1 MEEAGCSTQTSVSN
15 FQSGVINERLLSMK
29 RTRSGLIAN
38 VSRLQGEL
46 DVLLLDINNHKETAE
61 KKNAL
66 DEAFVK
72 CIQHCEKYF
81 VEVPASDSFVD
92 IKAEAKEKC
101 VEVQSRKGACG
112 LNYEQY
118 LQRCTDTHRSA
129 SVSSVTSVR
138 TSSSIARRRKMI
150 ELQMEQR
157 EMELRLRLE
166 QAKLE
171 LDADMAQARVNAQME
186 LLKLEEVM
194 SEGAKRI
201 QPAILP

>member
-1 MEEAGCSTQTSVSN
+1 
-15 FQSGVINERLLSMK
+15 MK

-46 DVLLLDINNHKETAE
+46 DVVLLDINNHKEAAE

-92 IKAEAKEKC
+92 VKAEAKEKC
-101 VEVQSRKGACG
+101 VEAQSRKGACE

-138 TSSSIARRRKMI
+138 TSSSSIARRRKMI

-171 LDADMAQARVNAQME
+171 LDADMAQARVNAQMQ

-194 SEGAKRI
+194 SEGGCLKFLFCKLLYLFTAVV
-201 QPAILP
+201 

>member
-92 IKAEAKEKC
+92 VKAEAKEKC
-101 VEVQSRKGACG
+101 VEAQSRKGACE

>member
-15 FQSGVINERLLSMK
+15 FQSGVINERLVSMK
-29 RTRSGLIAN
+29 RTSGLIAN

-46 DVLLLDINNHKETAE
+46 NVLLLDINNHKEAAE

-92 IKAEAKEKC
+92 VKVEAKEKR
-101 VEVQSRKGACG
+101 VEVQSRKGACE

-129 SVSSVTSVR
+129 SVSSVTSIR
-138 TSSSIARRRKMI
+138 TSSSSSIARRRKMI
-150 ELQMEQR
+150 ELHMEQR
-157 EMELRLRLE
+157 EKDCIVLCNVFTPTRK
-166 QAKLE
+166 A
-171 LDADMAQARVNAQME
+171 LDF
-186 LLKLEEVM
+186 
-194 SEGAKRI
+194 
-201 QPAILP
+201 